1 MDVPA
6 IRFERLEKSYG
17 DVRALD
23 GIDLEVPQ
31 GTVFGFLGPNGAGKT
46 TAIRVLLDLI
56 RPSAGRA
63 ELLGFDAQRDPVEVR
78 RRCGYLPGELELY
91 ERMTGREF
99 LDYVAALRGDRG
111 GGRGSVDAHYRDT
124 LIERLRLDP
133 SRCIG
138 GLSKGNRQKVGV
150 VQALMARP
158 EVVVLDEPTTGLDP
172 LVQEEVEAILGEIV
186 AEGRTVFFSSH
197 VLAEVEAVAS
207 SVAMLRAGRIVAVV
221 DLAEERRLAPRR
233 IIVAFDEPVPAGAFA
248 GLDGV
253 RVVSSG
259 DRQATFES
267 HDHMDALIKALA
279 RYPVRTLETHE
290 LSLEE
295 LFLSYYEVGPGDVG
309 PDAAQPAQPHE
320 AGRA

>member
-17 DVRALD
+17 EVRALD

-31 GTVFGFLGPNGAGKT
+31 GVVFGFLGPNGAGKT

-63 ELLGFDAQRDPVEVR
+63 ELLGFDAQRDAVEVR
-78 RRCGYLPGELELY
+78 RRCGYLPGDLALY
-91 ERMTGREF
+91 DRMTGREF
-99 LDYVAALRGDRG
+99 LDYVAALRGG
-111 GGRGSVDAHYRDT
+111 HGSVDARYRDT

-133 SRCIG
+133 SRRIG
-138 GLSKGNRQKVGV
+138 SLSKGNRQKVGL

-158 EVVVLDEPTTGLDP
+158 AVVVLDEPTAGLDP

-186 AEGRTVFFSSH
+186 ADGRTVFFSSH
-197 VLAEVEAVAS
+197 ILGEVEEIAS

-221 DLAEERRLAPRR
+221 DLAEQRRLAPRR
-233 IIVAFDEPVPAGAFA
+233 ITVTFGEPVSAAAFA
-248 GLDGV
+248 GLDGI
-253 RVVSSG
+253 RVVASG
-259 DRQATFES
+259 DREATFEL
-267 HDHMDALIKALA
+267 HDDVDALIKALA

-295 LFLSYYEVGPGDVG
+295 LFLSYYEAEPAEG
-309 PDAAQPAQPHE
+309 QPRE
-320 AGRA
+320 AGRD